1 MIKMGMRK
9 KIRGLKPNEIKAL
22 NRGTIRLF
30 ELIKDLIDD
39 PLTMDDFEV
48 AIGKIGKS
56 VGQGDLVKLEVWMKD
71 FGST

>member
-30 ELIKDLIDD
+30 ELIKDLID
-39 PLTMDDFEV
+39 
-48 AIGKIGKS
+48 AGAKIEFIES
-56 VGQGDLVKLEVWMKD
+56 RVN
-71 FGST
+71 